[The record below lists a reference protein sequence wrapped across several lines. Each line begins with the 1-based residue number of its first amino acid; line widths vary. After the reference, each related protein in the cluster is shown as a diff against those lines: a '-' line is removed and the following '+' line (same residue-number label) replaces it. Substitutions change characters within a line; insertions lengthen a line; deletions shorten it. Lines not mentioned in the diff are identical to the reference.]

1 MTTLTIDRVD
11 LSSPLPAAVSDQL
24 RGSGFEQ
31 PEDAWRMLGQIDARL
46 TPTGSPEHLFP
57 ALAEAAGSSLQPDRA
72 LISLHTLLT
81 RSGDEEIPALLD
93 LLAVPSAS
101 RDALLTILSASP
113 YLTTTVVQDVG
124 FLLETFAGDA
134 WRTLQPAE
142 ELDAQLA
149 DMLDGVSTPDE
160 AMKPLRTF
168 KQQAYLRIAVCDL
181 MRQSGTPAVLERLT
195 DVADLCLQAAHDV
208 CGRKLQARHGRPML
222 EGSKPSGFAVIGMGK
237 LGGRDLNFSSD
248 IDLLYVYDATD
259 GRTEKDGTS
268 TYEYYPKLARAITD
282 LISRLTP
289 DGQVFRVDLRLR
301 PEGRAGDIANSIEG
315 YRWHYEIQ
323 GQAWQRQALLKAR
336 CSAGSSEVGGRFL
349 DTIEPFVFYPALDQ
363 PLILEDINHMRE
375 RIAKALIERGSGD
388 YHVKL
393 GKGGI
398 REIEFIA
405 QGFQLVY
412 AGAQGWPWERS
423 TRRMLADLAEK
434 GYLSDEEASDL
445 DEAYLFLRDLEN
457 RIQMTSGH
465 QTHEIPREH
474 AAQAVLAGMM
484 GLSGPTLDER
494 EAGPGRMLEAY
505 GKHTARVH
513 QVYDRVFHSAM

>member
-1 MTTLTIDRVD
+1 MTTIDFDRD
-11 LSSPLPAAVSDQL
+11 ALASPVPDAVSGRLQS
-24 RGSGFEQ
+24 SGFGD
-31 PEDAWRMLGQIDARL
+31 PDDAWRVLEQIDRRL
-46 TPTGSPEHLFP
+46 APLALSGNPFP
-57 ALAEAAGSSLQPDRA
+57 ALIEAAAASLEADRA
-72 LISLHTLLT
+72 LISLHTLFT
-81 RSGDEEIPALLD
+81 RCGDDHIPALLD
-93 LLAVPSAS
+93 LLSVPSES
-101 RDALLTILSASP
+101 RDALLTILSCSP
-113 YLTTTVVQDVG
+113 YLSNVLIQDVG
-124 FLLETFAGDA
+124 FLLDTFVGDS
-134 WRTLQPAE
+134 WRTLQSAE
-142 ELDAQLA
+142 EQQAELTE
-149 DMLDGVSTPDE
+149 MLQGVSSPDE

-168 KQQAYLRIAVCDL
+168 KKRTYLRIAVCDL
-181 MRQSGTPAVLERLT
+181 MKQSGTPAVLERLT
-195 DVADLCLQAAHDV
+195 DVADICLQAAHDV
-208 CGRKLQARHGRPML
+208 CGMKLEARHGRPML
-222 EGSKPSGFAVIGMGK
+222 DGSRPSGFAVIGMGK

-282 LISRLTP
+282 LIGRLTP

-336 CSAGSSEVGGRFL
+336 CSAGSREVGGRFL
-349 DTIEPFVFYPALDQ
+349 ETIQPFVFYPALDQ

-412 AGAQGWPWERS
+412 GGSQGWPWERG
-423 TRRMLADLAEK
+423 TRRMLASLAEK
-434 GYLSDEEASDL
+434 GYLSDDEASDL
-445 DEAYLFLRDLEN
+445 DDAYLFLRDLEN

-465 QTHEIPREH
+465 QTHEIPRDRG
-474 AAQAVLAGMM
+474 AQAVLAGMM
-484 GLSGPTLDER
+484 GLSGASLEER
-494 EAGPGRMLEAY
+494 EAAPDRMLSAY
-505 GKHTARVH
+505 ARHTARVH
-513 QVYDRVFHSAM
+513 QIYDRVFHSAM

>member
-1 MTTLTIDRVD
+1 MTIPSFDRD
-11 LSSPLPAAVSDQL
+11 ALSSLLPASVSDDL
-24 RGSGFEQ
+24 RSFGFEK
-31 PEDAWRMLGQIDARL
+31 PEDAWHMLGQIDSRL
-46 TPTGSPEHLFP
+46 APQGVPEGVPP
-57 ALAEAAGSSLQPDRA
+57 ALAAAAGGSLQPDRA
-72 LISLHTLLT
+72 LISLHALLT
-81 RSGDEEIPALLD
+81 RCSDEQLPALVD
-93 LLAVPSAS
+93 LLASPSES
-101 RDALLTILSASP
+101 RNALLTVLSGSP
-113 YLTTTVVQDVG
+113 FLTTVLVQDLA
-124 FLLETFAGDA
+124 FLLYTFAGDS
-134 WRTLQPAE
+134 WRTLQSADEMQTELTEMMQGVTSPE
-142 ELDAQLA
+142 E
-149 DMLDGVSTPDE
+149 S
-160 AMKPLRTF
+160 MKPLRTF
-168 KQQAYLRIAVCDL
+168 KKRTYLRIAVCDL

-195 DVADLCLQAAHDV
+195 DVADQCLQAAHDV
-208 CGRKLQARHGRPML
+208 CCMKLEARHGRPML
-222 EGSKPSGFAVIGMGK
+222 GEASPSGFAVIGMGK

-349 DTIEPFVFYPALDQ
+349 DTIQPFVFYPALDQ

-375 RIAKALIERGSGD
+375 RIAKALFERGSGD

-412 AGAQGWPWERS
+412 GGSQQWPWERG
-423 TRRMLADLAEK
+423 TRRMLVSLAEK
-434 GYLSDEEASDL
+434 GYLSESEAADL

-465 QTHEIPREH
+465 QTHEIP
-474 AAQAVLAGMM
+474 ADLGAQAVLAGMM
-484 GLSGPTLDER
+484 GLSGPTPEER
-494 EAGPGRMLEAY
+494 AAAPARMLSAY
-505 GKHTARVH
+505 AGHTARVH
-513 QVYDRVFHSAM
+513 QIYDRVFHSAM

>member
-1 MTTLTIDRVD
+1 MTTFDFDRGA
-11 LSSPLPAAVSDQL
+11 LAAPLPAPVSDDL
-24 RGSGFEQ
+24 RSAGFEN
-31 PEDAWRMLGQIDARL
+31 PADAWHMLGQIDARL
-46 TPTGSPEHLFP
+46 APLGAPDGFFP
-57 ALAEAAGSSLQPDRA
+57 ALAGAAGSSLQPDRA

-81 RSGDEEIPALLD
+81 RSGDAQIPALVD
-93 LLAVPSAS
+93 LLAIPSGS

-113 YLTTTVVQDVG
+113 YLTTTLVQDAG
-124 FLLETFAGDA
+124 FLLDTFAGDA
-134 WRTLQPAE
+134 WRALQSVE
-142 ELDAQLA
+142 ELDAELA
-149 DMLDGVSTPDE
+149 GMLQGVSTPDE

-168 KQQAYLRIAVCDL
+168 KQRAYLRIAVCDL
-181 MRQSGTPAVLERLT
+181 MKQSGTPAVLERLT

-208 CGRKLQARHGRPML
+208 CGMKLEARHGRPML

-259 GRTEKDGTS
+259 GRTEKDRTS

-336 CSAGSSEVGGRFL
+336 CSAGSREVGGRFL
-349 DTIEPFVFYPALDQ
+349 DTIQPFVFYPALDQ

-412 AGAQGWPWERS
+412 AGFQGWPWERG
-423 TRRMLADLAEK
+423 TRRMLASLAEK
-434 GYLSDEEASDL
+434 GYLSDDEASDL
-445 DEAYLFLRDLEN
+445 DDAYLFLRDLEN

-465 QTHEIPREH
+465 QTHEIPRERG
-474 AAQAVLAGMM
+474 AQAVLAGMM
-484 GLSGPTLDER
+484 GLSGTTLEAR
-494 EAGPGRMLEAY
+494 EAAPDRMLSAY
-505 GKHTARVH
+505 ARHTARVH
-513 QVYDRVFHSAM
+513 QIYDRVFHSAM